1 MQETENDILK
11 RVRKIEIKTRGLS
24 NEIFAGKYHTAFR
37 GRGMSF
43 SEVREY
49 RAGDDVRDID
59 WNVTARS
66 RKPHIKVYEEE
77 RELTMMLLVDVSAS
91 RMFGST
97 DRLKKN
103 IITEIAA
110 VLAFSAAQN
119 NDKVGCIF
127 FSDRVE
133 KFIPPKK
140 GRSHILMIIRELIGF
155 RPESAG
161 TKLSEPVRFLT
172 NVNKKRCT
180 TFILSDFMDSTGDK
194 SALDDALKIAGSK
207 HDLVGIRVYDPR
219 ETELPDVGIVE
230 LKDAESGRKV
240 WVDTS
245 SRAVRDHYAASWQRR
260 SGEIEAT
267 LKHNRIDTAM
277 ISTDGDYVADAI
289 DTVTG
294 KIELVENCPVDT
306 LERDGRR
313 LKLRKRYRL
322 AAFDEGKYNLGA
334 AQVLYADKN
343 ILDTLRSTDSVYL
356 EVATFQID
364 STSQS
369 IYDLKAQKNLPFRF
383 REVSGYVKWGVFF
396 LLMLLAAG
404 YALKRYL
411 ASRGKGFG
419 DLFKPAPPLPPHVAA
434 IQALEALHNQK
445 LWQNNR
451 HKQYYSGLTDILR
464 TYIAARWG
472 FGAMEMT
479 SDEIIET
486 MRPEELP
493 DKARMDLTAILR
505 DADLVKFAKAT
516 PEAEQNEADYLK
528 AYYFVEETKPVEEEA
543 PAEEESPKQN

>member
-1 MQETENDILK
+1 MQESENDILR

-77 RELTMMLLVDVSAS
+77 RELTMMLVIDVSGS

-97 DRLKKN
+97 ERLKKN

-110 VLAFSAAQN
+110 VLAFSAAEN

-155 RPESAG
+155 RPESTG

-180 TFILSDFMDSTGDK
+180 TFILSDFMDSSQDR
-194 SALDDALKIAGSK
+194 SALDDALKIAGGR

-230 LKDAESGRKV
+230 LRDAETGRKV

-245 SRAVRDHYAASWQRR
+245 SRAVRDHYAESWRQR
-260 SGEIEAT
+260 SAEIEAT
-267 LKHNRIDTAM
+267 LKHNRIDTATV
-277 ISTDGDYVADAI
+277 STDGDYVA
-289 DTVTG
+289 
-294 KIELVENCPVDT
+294 ELM
-306 LERDGRR
+306 
-313 LKLRKRYRL
+313 K
-322 AAFDEGKYNLGA
+322 
-334 AQVLYADKN
+334 
-343 ILDTLRSTDSVYL
+343 
-356 EVATFQID
+356 
-364 STSQS
+364 
-369 IYDLKAQKNLPFRF
+369 
-383 REVSGYVKWGVFF
+383 
-396 LLMLLAAG
+396 
-404 YALKRYL
+404 
-411 ASRGKGFG
+411 
-419 DLFKPAPPLPPHVAA
+419 LFK
-434 IQALEALHNQK
+434 Q
-445 LWQNNR
+445 R
-451 HKQYYSGLTDILR
+451 
-464 TYIAARWG
+464 
-472 FGAMEMT
+472 
-479 SDEIIET
+479 
-486 MRPEELP
+486 
-493 DKARMDLTAILR
+493 
-505 DADLVKFAKAT
+505 
-516 PEAEQNEADYLK
+516 
-528 AYYFVEETKPVEEEA
+528 
-543 PAEEESPKQN
+543 